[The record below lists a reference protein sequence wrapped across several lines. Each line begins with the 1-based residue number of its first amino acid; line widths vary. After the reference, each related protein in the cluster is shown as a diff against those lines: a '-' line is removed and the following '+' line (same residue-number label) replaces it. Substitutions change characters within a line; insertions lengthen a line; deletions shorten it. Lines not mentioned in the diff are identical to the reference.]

1 MPFCP
6 SSRARS
12 TGFTLLEVMITV
24 GIVGILAAIALP
36 NYSAYVQRGKIVEA
50 TSKLGDLRTDMERF
64 FMDNRT
70 YAAGGNCGIDNGPAT
85 RIPQYNADPGRAF
98 TISCTPTVAPPG
110 YTITATGIASK
121 GMANF
126 AYTINELNQK
136 TTTNVPTAAG
146 WTGIGTNCFVIRK
159 DGTCS

>member
-12 TGFTLLEVMITV
+12 AAGFTLLEVMITV

-70 YAAGGNCGIDNGPAT
+70 YAAAGNCGIDNGPAT
-85 RIPQYNADPGRAF
+85 RIPQYNADAGKAF
-98 TISCTPTVAPPG
+98 QITCAATATT
-110 YTITATGIASK
+110 YTITATGLSAK

-126 AYTINELNQK
+126 AYTINQLNQK
-136 TTTNVPTAAG
+136 TTTNVPTSSG
-146 WTGIGTNCFVIRK
+146 WTGIGANCFVIRK